1 MSERQVKVV
10 EGKFPWYYN
19 LYNTIKKTPIN
30 FTLLIVSAF
39 VCYKVVAI
47 TRRRRKEIRLQ
58 GGVMEPENTK
68 NIEVLPPMQRNF
80 TVKELRKYNGTS
92 SDGRILL
99 VVNFNVYDVSGST
112 HFYGI
117 NGTYPQYAGCD
128 ISRNL
133 INFSVE
139 KNDLEEFDDL
149 SDLTE
154 SQRSTLLEWDQQYAE
169 KYPLV
174 GRLVS

>member
-1 MSERQVKVV
+1 MSEKQVKVDG
-10 EGKFPWYYN
+10 EKLPWYYN
-19 LYNTIKKTPIN
+19 LYSTIKETPIN
-30 FTLLIVSAF
+30 LTLLIVSAF
-39 VCYKVVAI
+39 VCYKVVSI

-58 GGVMEPENTK
+58 GGIVESENTRSYEDISPLK
-68 NIEVLPPMQRNF
+68 RKF
-80 TVKELRKYNGTS
+80 TVKELRKYNGTR

-99 VVNFNVYDVSGST
+99 AVNFNVYDVTGST

-117 NGTYPQYAGCD
+117 NGTYPQYAGSD

-139 KNDLEEFDDL
+139 KNDQEEFDDL

-154 SQRSTLLEWDQQYAE
+154 SQCNTLLEWDQQYAQ